1 MPAAA
6 DSRLSQAK
14 VEGVET
20 AGPARYWALVVLV
33 LGAALSAYAARW
45 HHQTLVGERHQQWQR
60 LAERGF
66 AGLDD
71 EIQRAGH
78 LVRAAQAVFLASDD
92 VTPAELQ
99 VLYQGLSTD
108 RGFPALVALAYAA
121 RERRSGGFDRF
132 ITRMVAP
139 QAGNEPI
146 LGLDVASQPANLAA
160 LERSIGSNLPAMTAP
175 FVLLQFQGTQRR
187 GVIIRLPIFPPGP
200 VPASAEGRAAQA
212 IGSLAVSLDLQLM
225 IAAGLPRDSTGPFAV
240 RVLDVS
246 DGVED
251 LLFQTQPTAP
261 GSEPVERFEQELEF
275 GGRVWR
281 VQFDALPPALGLVGF
296 PLLTLAFGLLA
307 STMMALALWLLI
319 GTRSRA
325 MALAGRMTS
334 RYQASETRFRELN
347 ELLPVVVIL
356 ARVEDGRLEYLNQA
370 GRRRFGLNLVDAGG
384 AGAPV
389 LDQLIP
395 DAQVIAGVRSV
406 AATGEAM
413 LEQTVRLGAH
423 GDFWASLSVSRI
435 ELDGRPHLLVV
446 ASDVTQLRQLAERL
460 RHQASHDELT
470 GLFNRRGFED
480 AVDAAIAAVD
490 AGGEPAALLYL
501 DLDQFKV
508 INDSS
513 GHAAGDELLVQLAAR
528 LSGQLAHGDRLAR
541 LGGDEFGVLLAD
553 GREGQA
559 RAAAERLRRS
569 IAEMVYCR
577 DGKTFPASASLGLV
591 FINRPGLSRHEL
603 LSMADTACFFAK
615 ERGRNR
621 LHVFVEGDAES
632 VGRRAEMDWVGRVRQ
647 ALSENRLSL
656 DYQLVVALAPAAE
669 RVRLR
674 AVAGGAGAPA
684 PPLPAPASAPATGA
698 HIELLLRMRDEQGFA
713 VPPGDFIPAAE
724 RFGLMPQLDR
734 WVVETALANFGQLHP
749 DGAGLASCAIN
760 LSGTTVDDE
769 QFAGFL
775 LEAIGRHRV
784 PPERLVFEI
793 TETAAVG
800 NMQRVLDFMQRLRA
814 VGCRF
819 ALDDFGVGMASF
831 GYLRQLPVDL
841 IKIDGSFIRRID
853 SDPMSLSIVKAIVEI
868 GHQADCLVVAEW
880 VDSPELLVRL
890 RELGVDFAQGFHLH
904 RPEPALFCRP
914 APA

>member
-6 DSRLSQAK
+6 DGDTGLTPVGRPNRAS
-14 VEGVET
+14 
-20 AGPARYWALVVLV
+20 PARYWALVVLAIG
-33 LGAALSAYAARW
+33 LALSAYAARW
-45 HHQTLVGERHQQWQR
+45 HHRTLVHERHQQLQR

-66 AGLDD
+66 ASLA
-71 EIQRAGH
+71 EEFQRAGH

-99 VLYQGLSTD
+99 VLYTGLSTD
-108 RGFPALVALAYAA
+108 RGFPALVALAYAV
-121 RERRSGGFDRF
+121 RERAQVGFDRF

-139 QAGNEPI
+139 LRGNERI
-146 LGLDVASQPANLAA
+146 IGLDVASQPANMAA

-187 GVIIRLPIFPPGP
+187 GVIVRLPVFAPGQ
-200 VPASAEGRAAQA
+200 VPASAQGRAAA
-212 IGSLAVSLDLQLM
+212 AVGSLAASFDLELM
-225 IAAGLPRDSTGPFAV
+225 IQAGLRPEAGGQFAI

-246 DGVED
+246 DGVDD
-251 LLFQTQPTAP
+251 LLFESAP
-261 GSEPVERFEQELEF
+261 AAAAGSDRPQRFQHDLAF

-281 VQFDALPPALGLVGF
+281 LQFDARPPDWGLVGF
-296 PLLTLAFGLLA
+296 PLLTLVSGLLA
-307 STMMALALWLLI
+307 SAMMALALWLLI

-325 MALAGRMTS
+325 MALAGQMTS

-347 ELLPVVVIL
+347 ELLPVVVVL

-370 GRRRFGLNLVDAGG
+370 GRRRFGLNLVDAG

-389 LDQLIP
+389 LDQVIP
-395 DAQVIAGVRSV
+395 DPEVVARVRAV
-406 AATGEAM
+406 AASGEAM
-413 LEQTVRLGAH
+413 LEQTVRMGTH
-423 GDFWASLSVSRI
+423 GDFWASLSASRV

-446 ASDVTQLRQLAERL
+446 ASDVTRLRELAERL

-470 GLFNRRGFED
+470 GLYNRRGFEE
-480 AVDAAIAAVD
+480 ALDAAIAAVD
-490 AGGEPAALLYL
+490 AGGAPAALLYL

-513 GHAAGDELLVQLAAR
+513 GHAAGDDLLVQLAAR
-528 LSGQLAHGDRLAR
+528 MSAQLAPGDRLAR
-541 LGGDEFGVLLAD
+541 LGGDEFGVLLGD
-553 GREGQA
+553 GREAQA
-559 RAAAERLRRS
+559 RAAAERLRRA
-569 IAEMVYCR
+569 IAEFVYCR

-632 VGRRAEMDWVGRVRQ
+632 IGRRAEMDWVGRVRQ
-647 ALSENRLSL
+647 ALDENRLSL
-656 DYQLVVALAPAAE
+656 DYQLVLPLAAPAPAPAA
-669 RVRLR
+669 
-674 AVAGGAGAPA
+674 
-684 PPLPAPASAPATGA
+684 GA

-734 WVVETALANFGQLHP
+734 WVVETALANFDRLHP

-769 QFAGFL
+769 RFAGYL

-841 IKIDGSFIRRID
+841 IKIDGSFIRRVD

-868 GHQADCLVVAEW
+868 GHHADCLVVAEW
-880 VDSPELLVRL
+880 VDSPELLARL

-904 RPEPALFCRP
+904 RPEPAVFCRP
-914 APA
+914 VPG